1 MDYLVSEGYPGAAE
15 KFALETNLFQGE
27 TFDIQSIRERV
38 EIRNAILSGRI
49 EVAIELLNND
59 ETMVSSLPPSPPHL
73 T

>member
-15 KFALETNLFQGE
+15 KFALETNLSQGE

-38 EIRNAILSGRI
+38 YIRNDILSGRI

>member
-15 KFALETNLFQGE
+15 KFAHETNLSQGE

-38 EIRNAILSGRI
+38 DIRNAILSGRI

>member
-1 MDYLVSEGYPGAAE
+1 MDYIVSEGYPGAAE
-15 KFALETNLFQGE
+15 KFALETNLSQGE

-38 EIRNAILSGRI
+38 DIRNAIISGRI

>member
-15 KFALETNLFQGE
+15 KFALETNLSQSE

-59 ETMVSSLPPSPPHL
+59 ETLVSSLSASTPHL